1 MIFVGIDVSKA
12 KHDCC
17 IIDSNGSVVTD
28 SLRIDNSMEGF
39 KTLYSNILSALNSSD
54 ISNVK
59 IGLESTGHYSTNI
72 TNYLYSKGFEVH
84 TLNPLATNLF
94 RKAGTLRKT
103 KTDKTD
109 AKVIATML
117 FSDESKSYSPVSYQ
131 IQELK
136 SLTRHRFRLIGYRSK
151 LKVSLTRL
159 IDIIF
164 PELPSLFWSIHQVSS
179 YALLLELPT
188 PNDIKSCHLTKLNNI
203 ITKSSNGRYGKDK
216 ALALK
221 ELASNSI
228 GSANRSVAFELQ
240 QTIRLIHS
248 VQNEIDIL
256 DKQIKIVVDEINS
269 PIITIPGIGYTLAA
283 IILAEIGDIERFLT
297 PAKLLAFAGM
307 EPSTYQS
314 GKFSASNTPMVKRG
328 STYLRWAI
336 LQAARL
342 VPMRD
347 STFSAYLTKKRSEG
361 KHFNVAQSHVGKK
374 LLRVIFYLL
383 KNNTAF
389 VPQM

>member
-1 MIFVGIDVSKA
+1 MLFVGIDVAKS

-17 IIDSNGSVVTD
+17 IINSDGVIITD
-28 SLRIDNSMEGF
+28 SLRISNSKQGF
-39 KTLYSNILSALNSSD
+39 EILYNTILSSLNSNDLSNI
-54 ISNVK
+54 K

-72 TNYLYSKGFEVH
+72 TNFLYSKGFNIVI
-84 TLNPLATNLF
+84 LNPLVTSAF

-103 KTDKTD
+103 KTDKCD

-117 FSDESKSYSPVSYQ
+117 FSDESKSYSPSSYQ

-136 SLTRHRFRLIGYRSK
+136 SLTRHRYRMIGYRSK
-151 LKVSLTRL
+151 LKLSVTRL

-164 PELPSLFWSIHQVSS
+164 PELPDFVWSIHQNSS
-179 YALLLELPT
+179 YQLLLELPS
-188 PNDIKSCHLTKLNNI
+188 PEDIQKCHLTHLTHILSK
-203 ITKSSNGRYGKDK
+203 TSRGKYGREK
-216 ALALK
+216 ALQLR
-221 ELASNSI
+221 ELAINSI
-228 GSANRSVAFELQ
+228 GSSNRSLTFELQ
-240 QTIRLIHS
+240 QTIRLIQS
-248 VQNEIDIL
+248 VQLEINEL
-256 DKQIKIVVDEINS
+256 DKQIKLVVDELNT
-269 PIITIPGIGYTLAA
+269 PLMTIPGIGYTIAA
-283 IILAEIGDIERFLT
+283 IILAEIGDISNFSS

-314 GKFSASNTPMVKRG
+314 GKYTASNTPMVKRG

-336 LQAARL
+336 MQAARL

-347 STFSAYLTKKRSEG
+347 PTFSAYMCKKRSEG

-374 LLRVIFYLL
+374 LIRVIYYLL
-383 KNNTAF
+383 KHNTAF